1 MKALELK
8 NELLNV
14 VGDLLGTYT
23 RPDGSQRPA
32 IWIGNKLPPSDYG
45 ISGVECVANFP
56 KERITYG
63 FSRTVHKRQ
72 TWQVCFI
79 QHNENE
85 ELQEIRDLM
94 TKYFIVTGE
103 RTIMPT
109 PQGVLQELQ
118 LDIFDTKRQ
127 RILT

>member
-45 ISGVECVANFP
+45 ISGIECVAKFP
-56 KERITYG
+56 EEKVTYG
-63 FSRTVHKRQ
+63 LSRTVIKRQ
-72 TWQVCFI
+72 NWRVCFI

-94 TKYFIVTGE
+94 TKHFIVTGE

-109 PQGVLQELQ
+109 PQGVLQEIQ
-118 LDIFDTKRQ
+118 LEIFDTKRQ
-127 RILT
+127 RAV